1 MYERVAVYT
10 YQEDKM
16 ELEAKARAGVL
27 PIVTSTPGYISYGVM
42 FNDEHVVSVST
53 WESEDTAKV
62 ADAAIIDWVKSNT
75 TMQLQSRFAGDL
87 AWIEMAET
95 TSATVSA
102 ARRAPKSESVVGHAA
117 DLGPLLGLD
126 LYSWFQRCTR
136 ILS

>member
-87 AWIEMAET
+87 AWMEMAET
-95 TSATVSA
+95 TSA
-102 ARRAPKSESVVGHAA
+102 VV
-117 DLGPLLGLD
+117 
-126 LYSWFQRCTR
+126 
-136 ILS
+136 